1 MQRTRDYKGFNIS
14 IRHNNA
20 GEYWGLAR
28 RVNACLESPIF
39 AERFAGKGAKEKAAR
54 RIREL
59 IDERLNGGQS

>member
-1 MQRTRDYKGFNIS
+1 MQRTREYKGFNIS

-28 RVNACLESPIF
+28 RIRPSARSPIYS
-39 AERFAGKGAKEKAAR
+39 ERFAGKGSKEKAAA

-59 IDERLNGGQS
+59 IDERLNGGA